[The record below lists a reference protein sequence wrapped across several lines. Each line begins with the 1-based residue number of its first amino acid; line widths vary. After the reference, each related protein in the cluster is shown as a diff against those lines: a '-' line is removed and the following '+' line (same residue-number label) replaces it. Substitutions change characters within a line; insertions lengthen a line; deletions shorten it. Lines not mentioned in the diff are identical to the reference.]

1 MPATL
6 IPVNKPVSE
15 VFDEALAL
23 SEKDRAALAKRL
35 IESLD
40 GPPDTD
46 AEQAWAKE
54 IEGRVEDIVAGKAK
68 TMTWDEVHARSLAK
82 RRDGR

>member
-1 MPATL
+1 M
-6 IPVNKPVSE
+6 NKPVAD

-23 SEKDRAALAKRL
+23 SEKDRAALASRL

-46 AEQAWAKE
+46 VQEAWGKE
-54 IEGRVEDIVAGKAK
+54 IEDRVEGIVSGKAK
-68 TMTWDEVHARSLAK
+68 TMTWDEIHARSLAK
-82 RRDGR
+82 RRDER